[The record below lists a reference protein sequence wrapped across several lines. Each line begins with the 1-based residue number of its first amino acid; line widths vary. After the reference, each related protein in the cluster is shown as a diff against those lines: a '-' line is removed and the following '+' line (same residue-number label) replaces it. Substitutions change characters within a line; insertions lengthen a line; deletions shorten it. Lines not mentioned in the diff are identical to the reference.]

1 MFPRGLTSRGIG
13 RRVLLSRAL
22 PVFLLV
28 VLAVGCA
35 SGYVTTSTGAIVP
48 AATVQA
54 QDLTGDALS
63 ILQDVHNAAV
73 AAHDAKMATH
83 LAAIEAGNPDA
94 IAGDAEFRKTHA
106 KRRAALLASASG
118 LRAAWD
124 GLSAWKLG
132 SEGAGMAAVVGKVRD
147 ALPEML
153 DAAVA
158 LGVVSREYADAIGV
172 FFGTA
177 LRGATPAPLK
187 KVPVVSVLGP
197 AEEVGRRAAAQP
209 VAVPAIGREPLGGC
223 TTDDILRGLCVGGC
237 TASIPPRCSYWR
249 IGGLR

>member
-1 MFPRGLTSRGIG
+1 MNPRGLTSRGIG
-13 RRVLLSRAL
+13 RRAPLSRAL
-22 PVFLLV
+22 PVFFAA
-28 VLAVGCA
+28 LAVLLLAGCA
-35 SGYVTTSTGAIVP
+35 SGYVTTSSGAIVP

-54 QDLTGDALS
+54 QDITGDALS

-73 AAHDAKMATH
+73 AAHDAKV
-83 LAAIEAGNPDA
+83 G
-94 IAGDAEFRKTHA
+94 AEPADVHA

-177 LRGATPAPLK
+177 SQGLVPKPLAKEGA
-187 KVPVVSVLGP
+187 
-197 AEEVGRRAAAQP
+197 
-209 VAVPAIGREPLGGC
+209 
-223 TTDDILRGLCVGGC
+223 
-237 TASIPPRCSYWR
+237 PR
-249 IGGLR
+249 

>member
-1 MFPRGLTSRGIG
+1 MFRRGSSPRGIG
-13 RRVLLSRAL
+13 RRVPLSRAL
-22 PVFLLV
+22 PVFFVSLALLV
-28 VLAVGCA
+28 AVGCS

-54 QDLTGDALS
+54 QDITGDALS

-73 AAHDAKMATH
+73 AAHDAK
-83 LAAIEAGNPDA
+83 AG
-94 IAGDAEFRKTHA
+94 AEPADVHA

-153 DAAVA
+153 NAAVS

-177 LRGATPAPLK
+177 SQGLVPKPLAKEGA
-187 KVPVVSVLGP
+187 
-197 AEEVGRRAAAQP
+197 
-209 VAVPAIGREPLGGC
+209 
-223 TTDDILRGLCVGGC
+223 
-237 TASIPPRCSYWR
+237 PR
-249 IGGLR
+249 

>member
-1 MFPRGLTSRGIG
+1 MNPRGLTSRGIG
-13 RRVLLSRAL
+13 RRVPLSRAL
-22 PVFLLV
+22 PVFSV
-28 VLAVGCA
+28 ALAVLILAGCA

-73 AAHDAKMATH
+73 AAHDAK
-83 LAAIEAGNPDA
+83 AG
-94 IAGDAEFRKTHA
+94 AEQADVHA
-106 KRRAALLASASG
+106 KRRATLLASASG

-132 SEGAGMAAVVGKVRD
+132 SEGAGMAAVVSKVRD

-153 DAAVA
+153 NAAVS

-172 FFGTA
+172 FFGA
-177 LRGATPAPLK
+177 AFRGQIPAPLAK
-187 KVPVVSVLGP
+187 QGGVS
-197 AEEVGRRAAAQP
+197 
-209 VAVPAIGREPLGGC
+209 
-223 TTDDILRGLCVGGC
+223 
-237 TASIPPRCSYWR
+237 
-249 IGGLR
+249 

>member
-1 MFPRGLTSRGIG
+1 MNDRGHSPRGIG
-13 RRVLLSRAL
+13 RRALPFRAL
-22 PVFLLV
+22 PVFFVSLALLV
-28 VLAVGCA
+28 AVGCA
-35 SGYVTTSTGAIVP
+35 SGYVTTSSGAIVP

-54 QDLTGDALS
+54 QDITGDALS

-73 AAHDAKMATH
+73 TAHDAKS
-83 LAAIEAGNPDA
+83 G
-94 IAGDAEFRKTHA
+94 AEPADVHA

-177 LRGATPAPLK
+177 LRGETPAPLK

-197 AEEVGRRAAAQP
+197 AEEIDWRAVVQPVHRNSTVIQPGTYFDGCNWHTPLPFGGELVTLMACGYSAQP
-209 VAVPAIGREPLGGC
+209 TLEVRP
-223 TTDDILRGLCVGGC
+223 
-237 TASIPPRCSYWR
+237 
-249 IGGLR
+249 

>member
-1 MFPRGLTSRGIG
+1 MRHASSSSG
-13 RRVLLSRAL
+13 
-22 PVFLLV
+22 FLLV
-28 VLAVGCA
+28 AVALVSVGCA
-35 SGYVTTSTGAIVP
+35 TGMVTTSTGAIVP

-54 QDLTGDALS
+54 QDITGDALS

-73 AAHDAKMATH
+73 AAHDAK
-83 LAAIEAGNPDA
+83 AGLEPADV
-94 IAGDAEFRKTHA
+94 HA

-177 LRGATPAPLK
+177 SQGLVPKPLA
-187 KVPVVSVLGP
+187 KVPVVSVLSPEDEIDWRKAVLPGHRYSTVIQP
-197 AEEVGRRAAAQP
+197 DGYFDGCNWHTPVGYGGEIVTAMGCDYS
-209 VAVPAIGREPLGGC
+209 AVRVVSSPLTKEG
-223 TTDDILRGLCVGGC
+223 
-237 TASIPPRCSYWR
+237 APR
-249 IGGLR
+249 